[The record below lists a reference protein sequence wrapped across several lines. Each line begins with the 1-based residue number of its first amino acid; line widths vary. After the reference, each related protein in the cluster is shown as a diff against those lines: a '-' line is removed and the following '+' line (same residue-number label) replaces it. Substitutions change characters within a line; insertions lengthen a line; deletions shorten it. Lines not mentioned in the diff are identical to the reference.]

1 VPIRQRCRPQQLVK
15 IGNLSI
21 LPPGLTVASTNIG
34 QGIEATTGVRR
45 DMEVGLNNNIGLM
58 QQAPGQ
64 TNPRQGQKS
73 KILEMQQRA
82 QLGKGNINRCYRSS
96 IGCTRKCTGG

>member
-1 VPIRQRCRPQQLVK
+1 VYA
-15 IGNLSI
+15 G
-21 LPPGLTVASTNIG
+21 T
-34 QGIEATTGVRR
+34 
-45 DMEVGLNNNIGLM
+45 MEVGLNKYIGLM

-82 QLGKGNINRCYRSS
+82 QLGKGNINRCYRFFDWLYEKMYRRMIRSTLQCRRARS
-96 IGCTRKCTGG
+96 RRDETAVH